1 MFDGN
6 LTYFAIKFNYFWL
19 GLGKQS
25 WKERPKRAEGGGNI
39 SMIEPY
45 ETN

>member
-25 WKERPKRAEGGGNI
+25 WKERPKRAEGGEYFYDWAVWN
-39 SMIEPY
+39 
-45 ETN
+45 